1 MNEMI
6 KAYLIDI
13 ELFLDKVS
21 SDAQVPDSLINA
33 MRYSLLNAGKRV
45 RPVLTLEFA
54 RLCSGEYKMAIPA
67 ACAVECIHTYSLIHD
82 DLPCMDDDDFR
93 RGKPSCHKAFDEAT
107 ALLAGD
113 ALLTLAFN
121 IIADADGISPENKVP
136 AISVLAK
143 NSGMC
148 GMIGGQVIDIESEG
162 KTPDLDNMIRMFKGK
177 TCALIQAACSIGCI
191 VSGGSEEQIKA
202 ADTYGYELG
211 MAFQIIDDVL
221 DTIGD
226 FDKVGKPIGSDA
238 EKQKANSV
246 SLLGVEKAI
255 LLAKEHTQKACD
267 SLACF
272 DDTDFLIKF
281 AKDLETRIA

>member
-1 MNEMI
+1 MTDNM
-6 KAYLIDI
+6 KNYIDKVDK
-13 ELFLDKVS
+13 FLDES
-21 SDAQVPDSLINA
+21 TASIDCPESLKNA
-33 MRYSLLNAGKRV
+33 VRYSLLNAGKRV

-54 RLCSGEYKMAIPA
+54 RLCSGMYDNAIPA

-93 RGKPSCHKAFDEAT
+93 RGRPSCHKAFDEAT

-113 ALLTLAFN
+113 ALLTLAFGL
-121 IIADADGISPENKVP
+121 IADAVDVEPERRVQ
-136 AISVLAK
+136 AVSVLAV
-143 NSGMC
+143 NSGMH

-162 KTPDLDNMIRMFKGK
+162 KEPSMDNMLEMFKGK

-191 VSGGSEEQIKA
+191 VSGGTKEQIAA
-202 ADTYGYELG
+202 ADKYGYELG

-226 FDKVGKPIGSDA
+226 FNKVGKPIGSDA

-246 SLLGVEKAI
+246 SLLGVDKAM
-255 LLAKEHTQKACD
+255 LLAKEHTQNACE
-267 SLACF
+267 SLSCF
-272 DDTDFLIKF
+272 ENADFLIKF
-281 AKDLETRIA
+281 AKDLESRIA

>member
-1 MNEMI
+1 MNDYKKE
-6 KAYLIDI
+6 YLADI
-13 ELFLDKVS
+13 EAFLKS
-21 SDAQVPDSLINA
+21 SLSNVNAPSSLLDA

-54 RLCSGEYKMAIPA
+54 RLCKGSYGFAIPA

-93 RGKPSCHKAFDEAT
+93 RGKPSCHVAFDEAT

-113 ALLTLAFN
+113 ALLTLAFGM
-121 IIADADGISPENKVP
+121 IANANEIAAENRAKAV
-136 AISVLAK
+136 SVLSE

-162 KTPDLDNMIRMFKGK
+162 REPDFENMLLMFKGK
-177 TCALIQAACSIGCI
+177 TCALIQAACKIGCI
-191 VSGGSEEQIKA
+191 VAGASAEQIAA

-221 DTIGD
+221 DAVGD
-226 FDKVGKPIGSDA
+226 FEKVGKPIGSDA

-246 SLLGVEKAI
+246 SLLGIEKAK
-255 LLAKEHTQKACD
+255 LLAKEHTRKACE
-267 SLACF
+267 SLKCF
-272 DDTDFLIKF
+272 SDTDFLIEF
-281 AKDLETRIA
+281 AKKLETRIA

>member
-1 MNEMI
+1 MSEYMKEYI
-6 KAYLIDI
+6 KKVD
-13 ELFLDKVS
+13 EFLDFSTAK
-21 SDAQVPDSLINA
+21 AQCPDSLKNA

-54 RLCSGEYKMAIPA
+54 RLCSGEYENAVPA

-113 ALLTLAFN
+113 ALLTMAFELIANADN
-121 IIADADGISPENKVP
+121 IAPDRKAA
-136 AISVLAK
+136 AISVLAR

-162 KTPDLDNMIRMFKGK
+162 KEPDMENMINMFKGK

-191 VSGGSEEQIKA
+191 VSGGTEEQIAA

-226 FDKVGKPIGSDA
+226 FEKVGKPIGSDA

-267 SLACF
+267 SLSCF
-272 DDTDFLIKF
+272 TDADFLIKF
-281 AKDLETRIA
+281 AKELETRIA

>member
-1 MNEMI
+1 MSDNI
-6 KAYLIDI
+6 KTYIDKI
-13 ELFLDKVS
+13 NKFLDKS
-21 SDAQVPDSLINA
+21 TAEMDCPESLKNA
-33 MRYSLLNAGKRV
+33 VRYSLLNAGKRV

-54 RLCSGEYKMAIPA
+54 RLCSGKYDSAVPA

-93 RGKPSCHKAFDEAT
+93 RGRPSCHKAFDEAT

-113 ALLTLAFN
+113 ALLTAAFEL
-121 IIADADGISPENKVP
+121 IANAADIEP
-136 AISVLAK
+136 AEKAKAVSVLAA

-162 KTPDLDNMIRMFKGK
+162 KEPDMDNMIRMFKGK

-191 VSGGSEEQIKA
+191 VSGGTSEQIAA

-226 FDKVGKPIGSDA
+226 FEKVGKPIGSDA

-246 SLLGVEKAI
+246 SLLGVEKAV
-255 LLAKEHTQKACD
+255 LLAKEHTQRACE
-267 SLACF
+267 SLSCF
-272 DDTDFLIKF
+272 DNADFLIKF
-281 AKDLETRIA
+281 AKDLESRIS

>member
-1 MNEMI
+1 MND
-6 KAYLIDI
+6 YLPKI
-13 ELFLDKVS
+13 EAFLKGSLSNV
-21 SDAQVPDSLINA
+21 DAPESLVNA
-33 MRYSLLNAGKRV
+33 MSYSLLNAGKRV

-54 RLCSGEYKMAIPA
+54 RLCGGNYDHAIPA

-113 ALLTLAFN
+113 ALLTMAFEL
-121 IIADADGISPENKVP
+121 IANAQDIAPENKAA
-136 AISVLAK
+136 AIGVLAK

-162 KTPDLDNMIRMFKGK
+162 KEPELQNMINMFKGK
-177 TCALIQAACSIGCI
+177 TCALIQAACTMGCI
-191 VSGGSEEQIKA
+191 VAGATKEQIAA

-226 FDKVGKPIGSDA
+226 FEKVGKPIGSDA

-255 LLAKEHTQKACD
+255 MLAKEHTQKACD
-267 SLACF
+267 SLSCF
-272 DDTDFLIKF
+272 DNADFLIKF

>member
-1 MNEMI
+1 MNDYRKEYLSAIEMHLKLALANI
-6 KAYLIDI
+6 NAP
-13 ELFLDKVS
+13 S
-21 SDAQVPDSLINA
+21 SLLNA

-54 RLCSGEYKMAIPA
+54 RLCSGSYEFAIPA

-93 RGKPSCHKAFDEAT
+93 RGKPSCHVAFDEAT

-113 ALLTLAFN
+113 ALLTLAFGM
-121 IIADADGISPENKVP
+121 IADADAISAENKAE
-136 AISVLAK
+136 AISVLSK

-162 KTPDLDNMIRMFKGK
+162 HEPDFDNMLLMFKGK
-177 TCALIQAACSIGCI
+177 TCALIQAACKIGCI
-191 VSGGSEEQIKA
+191 AVGATAEQITA

-226 FDKVGKPIGSDA
+226 FEKVGKPIGSDA
-238 EKQKANSV
+238 EKEKANSV
-246 SLLGVEKAI
+246 SLLGVEKAKR
-255 LLAKEHTQKACD
+255 LAKEHTYKACE
-267 SLACF
+267 SLSCF
-272 DDTDFLIKF
+272 AGADFLIEF
-281 AKDLETRIA
+281 AKELETRIA

>member
-1 MNEMI
+1 MTDLRKEYI
-6 KAYLIDI
+6 EKIDC
-13 ELFLDKVS
+13 FLAS
-21 SDAQVPDSLINA
+21 ALENTSAPESLVNA

-45 RPVLTLEFA
+45 RPVLALEFA
-54 RLCSGEYKMAIPA
+54 RLCSGDYDSALPA

-113 ALLTLAFN
+113 ALLTMSFGL
-121 IIADADGISPENKVP
+121 IADAEGIKPEYK
-136 AISVLAK
+136 AEAAAVLAK

-162 KTPDLDNMIRMFKGK
+162 KEPTLENMINMFRGK
-177 TCALIQAACSIGCI
+177 TCALIQAACTIGCI
-191 VSGGSEEQIKA
+191 AAGGTKEQIAA

-211 MAFQIIDDVL
+211 MAFQIIDDIL

-226 FDKVGKPIGSDA
+226 FEKLGKPIGSDA

-246 SLLGVEKAI
+246 SLLGIDRARE
-255 LLAKEHTQKACD
+255 LAKEHTQKACE
-267 SLACF
+267 SLSCF
-272 DDTDFLIKF
+272 ENADFLIKF

>member
-1 MNEMI
+1 MTDNRKEYI
-6 KAYLIDI
+6 AKIDS
-13 ELFLDKVS
+13 FLENS
-21 SDAQVPDSLINA
+21 LCNIDAPDSLISA

-45 RPVLTLEFA
+45 RPVLALEFA
-54 RLCSGEYKMAIPA
+54 RLCCGEYEFAIPA

-93 RGKPSCHKAFDEAT
+93 RGRPSCHKAFDEAT

-113 ALLTLAFN
+113 ALLTMAFEL
-121 IIADADGISPENKVP
+121 IADADKISPSAKVR
-136 AISVLAK
+136 AISVLSK
-143 NSGMC
+143 NSGMR

-162 KTPDLDNMIRMFKGK
+162 KEPSLDNMIQMFKGK
-177 TCALIQAACSIGCI
+177 TCALIQAACTMGCI
-191 VSGGSEEQIKA
+191 AAGGSEEQINA

-226 FDKVGKPIGSDA
+226 FEKVGKPIGSDA

-246 SLLGVEKAI
+246 SLFGIEGAVA
-255 LLAKEHTQKACD
+255 LAKEHTRKACE
-267 SLACF
+267 SLSCF
-272 DDTDFLIKF
+272 DDAEFLIKF

>member
-1 MNEMI
+1 MTDYRR
-6 KAYLIDI
+6 AYLEKI
-13 ELFLDKVS
+13 EGFLEKS
-21 SDAQVPDSLINA
+21 LSDLDVPDSLVGA

-54 RLCSGEYKMAIPA
+54 RLCSGEFESAVSA

-82 DLPCMDDDDFR
+82 DLPCMDNDDFR

-113 ALLTLAFN
+113 ALLTMAFEL
-121 IIADADGISPENKVP
+121 IADAKDIEPQNKAS
-136 AISVLAK
+136 AIAVLAK
-143 NSGMC
+143 NSGMR

-162 KTPDLDNMIRMFKGK
+162 REPDLDNMIKMFKGK

-191 VSGGSEEQIKA
+191 VSNGTKEQIAA
-202 ADTYGYELG
+202 ADEYGYELG

-226 FDKVGKPIGSDA
+226 FEKVGKPIGSDA

-246 SLLGVEKAI
+246 SLLGIEEAVQ
-255 LLAKEHTQKACD
+255 LAKVHTERACK
-267 SLACF
+267 SLSCF
-272 DDTDFLIKF
+272 ENADFLIKF
-281 AKDLETRIA
+281 AKDLENRIA

>member
-1 MNEMI
+1 MND
-6 KAYLIDI
+6 YLPKIEEFLKKSLSDIDT
-13 ELFLDKVS
+13 
-21 SDAQVPDSLINA
+21 PNSLINA
-33 MRYSLLNAGKRV
+33 MSYSLLNAGKRV

-54 RLCSGEYKMAIPA
+54 RLCGGDYNAALPA

-113 ALLTLAFN
+113 ALLTMAFEL
-121 IIADADGISPENKVP
+121 IANAKDITPENKAA
-136 AISVLAK
+136 AIGVLAK

-162 KTPDLDNMIRMFKGK
+162 REPNIENMILMFKGK
-177 TCALIQAACSIGCI
+177 TCALIQAACTIGCI
-191 VSGGSEEQIKA
+191 AAGASNEQIAA

-221 DTIGD
+221 DTVGD
-226 FDKVGKPIGSDA
+226 FEKVGKPIGSDA
-238 EKQKANSV
+238 QKQKANSV
-246 SLLGVEKAI
+246 SLLGVEKAA
-255 LLAKEHTQKACD
+255 LLAREHTQKACD

-272 DDTDFLIKF
+272 ENADFLIKF

>member
-1 MNEMI
+1 MTDNRKEYI
-6 KAYLIDI
+6 SKID
-13 ELFLDKVS
+13 LFLEKSLSNVN
-21 SDAQVPDSLINA
+21 APDSLINA

-45 RPVLTLEFA
+45 RPVLALEFA
-54 RLCSGEYKMAIPA
+54 RLCSGNYESVIPA
-67 ACAVECIHTYSLIHD
+67 ACAVEYIHTYSLIHD

-113 ALLTLAFN
+113 ALLTMAFEL
-121 IIADADGISPENKVP
+121 IADADNILPANKAR
-136 AISVLAK
+136 AISVLSK

-162 KTPDLDNMIRMFKGK
+162 KEPTLDNMIRMFSGK
-177 TCALIQAACSIGCI
+177 TCALIQAACTIGCI
-191 VSGGSEEQIKA
+191 AAGGSEEQISA

-221 DTIGD
+221 DTVGD
-226 FDKVGKPIGSDA
+226 FEKVGKPIGSDA

-246 SLLGVEKAI
+246 SLLGIDGAVS
-255 LLAKEHTQKACD
+255 LAREHTRKACE
-267 SLACF
+267 SLSCF
-272 DDTDFLIKF
+272 DDAEFLIKF